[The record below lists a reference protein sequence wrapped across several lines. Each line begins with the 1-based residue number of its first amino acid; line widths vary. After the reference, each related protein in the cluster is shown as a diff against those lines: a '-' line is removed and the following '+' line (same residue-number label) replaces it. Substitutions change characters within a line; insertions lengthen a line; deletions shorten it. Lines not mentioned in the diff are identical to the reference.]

1 MLFRMVVVYLETF
14 YLTLEN
20 ISYILHWESFSA
32 IISIGYRHDTKK
44 YLHGFG
50 ENAASRLCLKSLC
63 AKMSVL

>member
-1 MLFRMVVVYLETF
+1 MLKKFALYLEIF

>member
-1 MLFRMVVVYLETF
+1 MLKKFALYLETF